1 MLNVQDK
8 ICIMYIWHIYICAM
22 FVSIA
27 ISLNIYTHINSQ
39 IILVKGKDDYLKD
52 TIIYQVCSVL
62 I

>member
-1 MLNVQDK
+1 
-8 ICIMYIWHIYICAM
+8 M
-22 FVSIA
+22 FVSID